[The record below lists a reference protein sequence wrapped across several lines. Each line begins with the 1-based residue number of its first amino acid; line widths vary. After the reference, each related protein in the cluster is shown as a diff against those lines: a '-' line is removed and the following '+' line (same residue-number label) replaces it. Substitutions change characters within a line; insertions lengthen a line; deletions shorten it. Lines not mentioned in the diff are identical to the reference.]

1 MSRKGNCLDN
11 AMAENF
17 FGIMKSELLY
27 AENFESPEAF
37 IKALDKYIEYYNN
50 KRIKARLNG
59 KGATQKIFFEFGL
72 FCFYR
77 NNNRLQPE
85 NCNRLLFFL

>member
-1 MSRKGNCLDN
+1 
-11 AMAENF
+11 F

-27 AENFESPEAF
+27 TENFESPEAF

-59 KGATQKIFFEFGL
+59 KSPVK
-72 FCFYR
+72 YR
-77 NNNRLQPE
+77 TLSIT
-85 NCNRLLFFL
+85 

>member
-59 KGATQKIFFEFGL
+59 KGATQKIFLEFGL
-72 FCFYR
+72 FFFYR
-77 NNNRLQPE
+77 NNNRQQPE

>member
-1 MSRKGNCLDN
+1 MSRKGNSLDN

-27 AENFESPEAF
+27 TENFESPEAF
-37 IKALDKYIEYYNN
+37 IKALDNYIEYYNN

-59 KGATQKIFFEFGL
+59 ERVRYNTEL
-72 FCFYR
+72 FPF
-77 NNNRLQPE
+77 NRD
-85 NCNRLLFFL
+85 NV